1 MSDNQTI
8 SSTNNS
14 LMVDRWLAYGIF
26 RFTLGINILIHGV
39 GRLFGLETGEF
50 AAKTSSAF
58 AGTPLP
64 HSVVYPFLV
73 VLPFAEAIL
82 GGLMIVGLL
91 TRWTLALG
99 GLLIAALVFGT
110 ALRSDWSTVGIQM
123 VYAIT
128 YYFLLRNL
136 ADDYFSVD
144 TLLAKYRNRRLLA
157 TRTDAKTPSAI
168 SVKLQLAFSVN
179 RVARKES
186 NAIEYRSFY
195 FAAAVGQ
202 TLAAHGSQKLFGW
215 LGGTGLS

>member
-1 MSDNQTI
+1 VQIPLHSAFLFDFGGKGIYISDNQTI
-8 SSTNNS
+8 SRKNNS

-26 RFTLGINILIHGV
+26 RFTLGINIFIHGV
-39 GRLFGLETGEF
+39 GRLFGFGTGEF

-58 AGTPLP
+58 ASTPLP
-64 HSVVYPFLV
+64 QGVVYAFLV

-82 GGLMIVGLL
+82 GGLLIVGLL

-144 TLLAKYRNRRLLA
+144 TLLARYRKRLAL
-157 TRTDAKTPSAI
+157 
-168 SVKLQLAFSVN
+168 
-179 RVARKES
+179 
-186 NAIEYRSFY
+186 
-195 FAAAVGQ
+195 
-202 TLAAHGSQKLFGW
+202 
-215 LGGTGLS
+215 